1 LIETPSDWYYRSRNE
16 LLKSIIDG
24 INIPNAVG
32 DFHFAKMNLENHGI
46 HIDATPMDEICD
58 SLLKQAK
65 KKRHRFDK
73 KQKGVFSFER
83 GAEMRIGNHPWQG
96 RMRERPLFDLAS
108 SFPHAEFAQGQH
120 YPESHPHHKNHHP
133 LRQKHAITGRSKM
146 TEKLRRFYLASE
158 PSGDSLA
165 KLYKEAEKGKE
176 SYEQKQNNLS
186 VIGKT
191 KFDNA
196 IGKDVKHYNHL
207 GPLKDN
213 YAYDFYLRD
222 FERWKK
228 ENPAAVNEM
237 MDKYPIPAEHEHA
250 LQLMHFEDAAD
261 RWEGDQYHSEMYDPK
276 EGMTEQEI
284 QDHLYSGASE
294 ADLEAKPLREALGY
308 EGYLYGLEF
317 LSPLERQKVID
328 HIHEKGTDAHDVQ
341 NIDLGGG
348 VNISAGRIKR
358 NLAQRFT
365 GEFDHYMRPQHIHGA
380 NVRRHYETIDDIP
393 NGEQRFVNQSLIQAM
408 QDIPFD
414 SDNESTTSV
423 YDNLLAE
430 YNELLTEHKDALDVG
445 AFEKPPDEDEDFINQ
460 LPVRAMRQGA
470 KIHEGAKAHPVHHG
484 EGILQELKVL
494 DEKEQNF
501 VDVKTMLALMGY
513 NEDMTEMDSHPLLLG
528 YEGPLV
534 SQTKIKQI
542 IDRAK
547 ELAKENKGQ
556 KPVRNHD
563 WFHHGGSNG
572 YDITDIPVDER
583 EHYLTDNMG
592 NIIGLGAHFAD
603 EFHHQGGM
611 GRNVLH
617 YLEMIHD
624 SLPKDAQG
632 FSVIGKVEGN
642 EFLPNPK
649 TIGLWGR
656 YVPSLYSKLIKE
668 HIGGHGIS
676 SLWDSSNHI
685 HRKPRNNKNM
695 PFRQASSLNGEYANA
710 IRYMTKNE
718 RQIAYNGPAWNVH
731 QDGSNHFTSNPIN
744 AIGGMGMQ
752 LTQSHV
758 NSVKSHRNATMG
770 GRLHPPHE
778 PMKKNRRL
786 SRSNLPANARLS
798 HNENS
803 KELFRIHQ
811 GHKTK
816 KDDVR
821 GMLTESQRNTVQE
834 LDDEYDD
841 ISIAIEGMEQGSDE
855 YAQANARL
863 HEIEAEIDDIHA
875 LAQPDFVNQFEHV
888 SNHSEIKDETDLNA
902 ILAMAQ
908 KIKPE
913 YEKADPD
920 AFNPEFPDK
929 FIANTSRLFKDANLA
944 LLRLPHE
951 THGLETHGY
960 GETMK
965 EQKSASELLSQG
977 EDVVSP
983 HHTIAS
989 VLGAA
994 GKEILPT
1001 HSPEKVRSLLNLPN
1015 DDAHNHMITRL
1026 LEGMDAPVKVLRHG
1040 DLLGSG
1046 VSFAGE
1052 ETNDMFTTDDHHGTI
1067 DAMFNNHKRTRT
1079 PAKEDGTKHN
1089 IENKQFAQK
1098 FRKEYGGHL
1107 EFMEQLFN
1115 PRQQNSYQTHG
1126 LSRVQLTDFA
1136 DERYKRGKKGFMA
1149 TGSLKGFAGGLNEAK
1164 SRVHDLIVFDPTK
1177 AKTMEKVVAPS
1188 TKVKEANFGMF
1199 PIHPA
1204 VGGRGVSVQ
1213 DMFVS
1218 GTMDSG
1224 YAQLHP
1230 SVGAEFPGNKTIM
1243 VGTNTEPEY
1252 LHSIPEELM
1261 TAVHGQDAVQQVLSS
1276 GYQVPVATTNMNR
1289 PDITGL
1295 PPNIDAMNISTSDP
1309 SETLMVLMN
1318 PDALLKEDKARPPP
1332 ILPMHRIFSLKD
1344 FEALRGF
1351 SGDWVVSAF
1360 YDGERMII
1368 MRKGNRFTAYDG
1380 DNNAVPISE
1389 ENKASLKKLTEKNYI
1404 IDAVQMKDNIH
1415 IIDLLDYDDTNV
1427 SDMTVRER
1435 LKILR
1440 GQFDSHDNVLVP
1452 GPYDTR
1458 ITEDGG
1464 LQATVE
1470 SLQEEHKQLLLRDG
1484 NSTYMRGERRHP
1496 KWFLLRKNKNVSF
1509 IILDARGKGPYT
1521 YRLGAGPLDSEGFG
1535 NRGVDYDGKQYLD
1548 VGTIKSPKPFKE
1560 GDTVSISVSGVKK
1573 RNRNGKTIYDVTSSK
1588 IVGEADAESP
1598 ASLETLSL
1606 LAKSHPVIPVPYDIT
1621 LKDDRISIV
1630 FDGLDEVVYKAESSH
1645 TGNWAHSPHSVMG
1658 ELSQSDYTLQL
1669 AESVR
1674 PLWNQAV
1681 SLMLKGV
1688 DKKDDTVVEEIIP
1701 DKTYHSMHSEKDRRH
1716 SEKQSAGIID
1726 ADDEMNI
1733 MKPSMKTML
1742 KTITRIAD
1750 LTERLDSLQ
1759 KEKMTGGASRGGLGI
1774 DVGSAI
1780 ESPRGPTSL
1789 TSEESVPDWDM
1800 IERPTEDSEK
1810 EYEHVRNKRLERKK
1824 RKQHSDLDD
1833 EDEEE

>member
-1 LIETPSDWYYRSRNE
+1 LIETPTDWYYRSRNE
-16 LLKSIIDG
+16 LLKSVIDG
-24 INIPNAVG
+24 IDIPYAVG
-32 DFHFAKMNLENHGI
+32 DFHFAKMNLENHGVRI
-46 HIDATPMDEICD
+46 EETPMDEICD
-58 SLLKQAK
+58 SLLKQVK

-83 GAEMRIGNHPWQG
+83 GSEMRLGEHPWQG
-96 RMRERPLFDLAS
+96 RMTERSLFDLAS

-120 YPESHPHHKNHHP
+120 YSESHPHHKDHHP

-146 TEKLRRFYLASE
+146 IEKLRRFYLASK
-158 PSGDSLA
+158 PGGMSLA
-165 KLYKEAEKGKE
+165 QRYKEAEKGKE
-176 SYEQKQNNLS
+176 NYEQKQNNLS
-186 VIGKT
+186 VVGKT

-196 IGKDVKHYNHL
+196 VNKDVKHYNHL

-213 YAYDFYLRD
+213 YAHDLYLRD
-222 FERWKK
+222 FERWKG
-228 ENPAAVNEM
+228 ENPASVKEM
-237 MDKYPIPAEHEHA
+237 MNKYPIPDEHEHA
-250 LQLMHFEDAAD
+250 LQLMHFEDASD
-261 RWEGDQYHSEMYDPK
+261 RWEGDQYHSEMHDPK

-284 QDHLYSGASE
+284 HDHLYSGKSDSE
-294 ADLEAKPLREALGY
+294 LEPKALREALGY

-317 LSPLERQKVID
+317 LSPLERQKVIN
-328 HIHEKGTDAHDVQ
+328 HVHGVGTDAHDAQ
-341 NIDLGGG
+341 DIDLGGG
-348 VNISAGRIKR
+348 MRISAGRIKR

-365 GEFDHYMRPQHIHGA
+365 GEFDHYMRPQHMHGA
-380 NVRRHYETIDDIP
+380 NVRKHYETIEDIP
-393 NGEQRFVNQSLIQAM
+393 FGESRFINQSLIQAM

-414 SDNESTTSV
+414 SDNQSSTSV
-423 YDNLLAE
+423 YDNLLSE
-430 YNELLTEHKDALDVG
+430 YNELLTEHQDAFDVG
-445 AFEKPPDEDEDFINQ
+445 TYEKPPEDENFINQ
-460 LPVRAMRQGA
+460 LPISAMRQGA

-484 EGILQELKVL
+484 EGILQELKTL

-501 VDVKTMLALMGY
+501 VNVKTMLGLMGY

-528 YEGPLV
+528 YEGALV
-534 SQTKIKQI
+534 SQPKIKQI
-542 IDRAK
+542 MDRAK
-547 ELAKENKGQ
+547 KLAEENREQ
-556 KPVRNHD
+556 KPIRNHD

-572 YDITDIPVDER
+572 YDITDIPVNER
-583 EHYLTDNMG
+583 EHYLTDDNN

-624 SLPKDAQG
+624 SSPKDAEG
-632 FSVIGKVEGN
+632 YSVIGKVDGN
-642 EFLPNPK
+642 EFIPNPK

-656 YVPSLYSKLIKE
+656 YVPSLYSKEIKE
-668 HIGGHGIS
+668 HIGGHGIT

-710 IRYMTKNE
+710 IRYMSEKE
-718 RQIAYNGPAWNVH
+718 REIYYNGSAWNVH
-731 QDGSNHFTSNPIN
+731 KDGANHFGTNPIN

-752 LTQSHV
+752 VTQSHT
-758 NSVKSHRNATMG
+758 NSVRTHRNATMG

-786 SRSNLPANARLS
+786 SRKNLPAGSKLS
-798 HNENS
+798 HNEGS
-803 KELFRIHQ
+803 KELFRVHQ

-816 KDDVR
+816 KTDAKR
-821 GMLTESQRNTVQE
+821 ALTESQRTAIQE
-834 LDDEYDD
+834 LDDEYDN
-841 ISIAIEGMEQGSDE
+841 ISEEIMNYEQGSDE
-855 YAQANARL
+855 YARANLRL
-863 HEIEAEIDDIHA
+863 HEIESQIDDINT
-875 LAQPDFVNQFEHV
+875 LAQPDFVNAFEHLG
-888 SNHSEIKDETDLNA
+888 NHSEKKDESDMNA

-908 KIKPE
+908 KMKPE
-913 YEKADPD
+913 YEKADSD

-944 LLRLPHE
+944 LMRLPHE
-951 THGLETHGY
+951 AHGLETHGY
-960 GETMK
+960 GEVTR

-977 EDVVSP
+977 DNVVSP

-1026 LEGMDAPVKVLRHG
+1026 LEGMNAPLKVLRHG

-1052 ETNDMFTTDDHHGTI
+1052 EANDMFTTDDHHEAI
-1067 DAMFNNHKRTRT
+1067 NSILREHVRTR
-1079 PAKEDGTKHN
+1079 PSAKEDPTGRVKADRKFSGVFHDKYGKSLTQLETLFRPN
-1089 IENKQFAQK
+1089 QEN
-1098 FRKEYGGHL
+1098 
-1107 EFMEQLFN
+1107 QLN
-1115 PRQQNSYQTHG
+1115 LHG
-1126 LSRVQLTDFA
+1126 LSRVQLS
-1136 DERYKRGKKGFMA
+1136 ERKKDYGKKMNA
-1149 TGSLKGFAGGLNEAK
+1149 IGSLKGNMNQPINSAK
-1164 SRVHDLIVFDPTK
+1164 SRVHDLYVFDPTN
-1177 AKTMEKVVAPS
+1177 AQTMDKVVAPS
-1188 TKVKEANFGMF
+1188 TKVKEAQFDSF
-1199 PIHPA
+1199 PIHP
-1204 VGGRGVSVQ
+1204 VTSGRGVSVQ
-1213 DMFVS
+1213 DMFAS

-1243 VGTNTEPEY
+1243 VGTNTEPQF

-1276 GYQVPVATTNMNR
+1276 GYQVPVASTNMNR

-1295 PPNIDAMNISTSDP
+1295 PPNIDPMAISTSDP

-1360 YDGERMII
+1360 YDGKRMII
-1368 MRKGNRFTAYDG
+1368 IRKGSRFTAYDG
-1380 DNNAVPISE
+1380 DNNAVPINE
-1389 ENKASLKKLTEKNYI
+1389 EHKASLKKLTEKNYI

-1435 LKILR
+1435 LKVLR
-1440 GQFDSHDNVLVP
+1440 GQFDSHDKILVP
-1452 GPYDTR
+1452 GPFDTR

-1464 LQATVE
+1464 LESTVE
-1470 SLQEEHKQLLLRDG
+1470 SLQQEHKQLLLRDG

-1509 IILDARGKGPYT
+1509 IILDVRGKGPYT

-1535 NRGVDYDGKQYLD
+1535 NRGVDYEGKQYLD

-1560 GDTVSISVSGVKK
+1560 GETVSISVSGVKK

-1588 IVGEADAESP
+1588 ILGEADAESP

-1621 LKDDRISIV
+1621 LKNDKISII
-1630 FDGLDEVVYKAESSH
+1630 FDGLDEVIYKSESSH
-1645 TGNWAHSPHSVMG
+1645 TGNWAHSPQSVIG
-1658 ELSQSDYTLQL
+1658 ELGQSDYTLQL
-1669 AESVR
+1669 AESVK
-1674 PLWNQAV
+1674 PLWKQAV
-1681 SLMLKGV
+1681 SLMMKGV
-1688 DKKDDTVVEEIIP
+1688 DKKEDSVVEEIIP
-1701 DKTYHSMHSEKDRRH
+1701 DKTYHSMHSKKDRRH
-1716 SEKQSAGIID
+1716 SEKQSAGVID

-1733 MKPSMKTML
+1733 MKPGMKTML

-1750 LTERLDSLQ
+1750 LTERLDTLQ

-1800 IERPTEDSEK
+1800 IERPTEDSEE
-1810 EYEHVRNKRLERKK
+1810 EYEHLRNKRLKRKK
-1824 RKQHSDLDD
+1824 GKQYNDSDD